1 MCNYFAEVEKVR
13 DCKQKSKF
21 GRIYGGVDIS
31 FLGAEVWT
39 TFPGLVRGK
48 QSARLSARRNS
59 PLVACLYLNGK
70 GVAFRAVA
78 PFPKKTCLFG
88 GPTSEART
96 HFNTRCIKI
105 ENRKRNQT
113 LSIRLTQAEKSAICK
128 KSKKAHLTLTEY
140 ILKSSLQTEIKVV
153 DLQPLLVELKRI
165 GNNLNQITKKINSGA
180 FNSYNFS
187 EMIAMQ
193 RKIYDAIIKLSREK

>member
-1 MCNYFAEVEKVR
+1 MYH
-13 DCKQKSKF
+13 
-21 GRIYGGVDIS
+21 S
-31 FLGAEVWT
+31 FSC
-39 TFPGLVRGK
+39 GK
-48 QSARLSARRNS
+48 QSGWLSAEPRKHGQK
-59 PLVACLYLNGK
+59 PE
-70 GVAFRAVA
+70 
-78 PFPKKTCLFG
+78 
-88 GPTSEART
+88 PTLIW
-96 HFNTRCIKI
+96 RCRKI

-165 GNNLNQITKKINSGA
+165 GNNLNQITRKINSGA

-193 RKIYDAIIKLSREK
+193 RKIYDAIIKLSEEK